1 MRRGFKAEA
10 ERRAEAAR
18 ADIGLDRLAQLDP
31 WAFAEHLGVL
41 VFDVNDLDLES
52 KHSHQLLIQDPN
64 SWSGMTLDEDGVR
77 LIVLNNAH
85 SRRRQCSTLMHELA
99 HLILQHVPA
108 SVNVSSSGL
117 TLLSDYSDEQE
128 AEADWLGG
136 ALLLPQAA
144 LIHYRGKGWTIT
156 DIANH
161 FCVSED
167 LCNWRCRMTAVERRL
182 AFRARA

>member
-18 ADIGLDRLAQLDP
+18 AEMGLDRLAKLDP
-31 WAFAEHLGVL
+31 RAYADRLGVL
-41 VFDVNDLDLES
+41 VFDVNDLELDPD
-52 KHSHQLLIQDPN
+52 HAQQLLVRDPD

-85 SRRRQCSTLMHELA
+85 SRRRQCSTLMHELS
-99 HLILQHVPA
+99 HLVLDHVPA
-108 SVNVSSSGL
+108 SVNVSPSGL

-128 AEADWLGG
+128 EEADWLGG
-136 ALLLPQAA
+136 ALLLPQTA
-144 LIHYRGKGWTIT
+144 LIHYRGMGWSIQALA
-156 DIANH
+156 DH
-161 FCVSED
+161 FGVSVD
-167 LCNWRCRMTAVERRL
+167 LCNWRCRMTGVEKRL